1 MVGAMKKETKS
12 KLIIFIIIFLAAAQA
27 IITYIL
33 NNE

>member
-1 MVGAMKKETKS
+1 MDNEMKKETKS
-12 KLIIFIIIFLAAAQA
+12 KLIIFIIVFLAAAQA